1 MKHIAILL
9 VCALAYSLGT
19 WAQGPIPHSQTGF
32 DVEKA
37 GIATPML
44 VVMLDGNMPSAGFN
58 SGALKAFEAER
69 IITDISDFK
78 IQISNIK
85 SHSSFDSLLLSHG
98 VLLNK

>member
-58 SGALKAFEAER
+58 SGRSKLSKPKGLSQIYLILKFKYL
-69 IITDISDFK
+69 ISKATHASIAYFCRTV
-78 IQISNIK
+78 SY
-85 SHSSFDSLLLSHG
+85 
-98 VLLNK
+98 